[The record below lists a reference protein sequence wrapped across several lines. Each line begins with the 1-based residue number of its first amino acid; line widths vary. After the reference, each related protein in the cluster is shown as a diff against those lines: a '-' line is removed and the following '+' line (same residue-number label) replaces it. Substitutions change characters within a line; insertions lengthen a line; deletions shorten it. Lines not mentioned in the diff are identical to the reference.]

1 MAGEL
6 QKGEKETNSGGA
18 RDEGKEEVGGRRKPE
33 RKKKEGKIPYK
44 NTYGVCIV
52 FNFLCS
58 IIITGC
64 SNLDSFNCDDI

>member
-1 MAGEL
+1 MRER
-6 QKGEKETNSGGA
+6 KKWEE
-18 RDEGKEEVGGRRKPE
+18 EGKKE
-33 RKKKEGKIPYK
+33 KKKEGKIPYK